1 MKQYFILLII
11 TLSAFFNYNS
21 FCQDVIYTKDF
32 ADTIQCEIVKDN
44 VISLEFRYW
53 KSSDTTLHILNASEI
68 EYYLI
73 SDNKSADEKLKT
85 TLDTT
90 RLQLSD
96 NRYLGESG
104 KTYFYSG
111 PTSLENILKANIKG
125 HIELKRKIQFRYV
138 YPSGLIV
145 LVKYNFDVDGIGNS
159 RVGLGGGKLKP
170 FLVNDE
176 IVLKDIST
184 YSSLRIWGL
193 LTMYPIPCSI
203 MVLGALNDGDVE
215 VFLPVAIASYLA
227 GKIIYHFIANRY
239 LRKTINRHN
248 EIVKEMRKTQ

>member
-1 MKQYFILLII
+1 MKYFNLFVIILSICL
-11 TLSAFFNYNS
+11 NNNS
-21 FCQDVIYTKDF
+21 FSQDIIYTKDF
-32 ADTIQCEIVKDN
+32 VDTIECKIVRDN
-44 VISLEFRYW
+44 IISLEFRYW
-53 KSSDTTLHILNASEI
+53 NNSDTTIHVLKANEI
-68 EYYLI
+68 EYYLTSEKRI
-73 SDNKSADEKLKT
+73 TDEKLKINV
-85 TLDTT
+85 DTS

-96 NRYLGESG
+96 YRFLGDSN
-104 KTYFYSG
+104 KTIFYYG
-111 PTSLENILKANIKG
+111 PTSLEEILKANIKG
-125 HIELKRKIQFRYV
+125 HIELKRKIQFRYI

-145 LVKYNFDVDGIGNS
+145 LVKYNFDVNGIGNS

-170 FLVNDE
+170 FLVNDK

-203 MVLGALNDGDVE
+203 MLLGALNDGDVE

-227 GKIIYHFIANRY
+227 GKIIYHFIANSY

-248 EIVKEMRKTQ
+248 DIVEEMRKTQ